1 MQFAE
6 PDKVNDSVFS
16 ILDVLVTFALIAA
29 CSTIKS
35 AVHGRAKSH
44 GKDYTI
50 DSKLNVC
57 RLQMSGFLIMLTF
70 MYSEYK

>member
-6 PDKVNDSVFS
+6 PDRVNDSVFS

-35 AVHGRAKSH
+35 AVHGRAKAH
-44 GKDYTI
+44 GTDYII
-50 DSKLNVC
+50 DTKLNVC
-57 RLQMSGFLIMLTF
+57 RLQMSSFLIMLTC

>member
-1 MQFAE
+1 MQFAK

-16 ILDVLVTFALIAA
+16 ILDVLVTFALIAS

-44 GKDYTI
+44 GKDYIT
-50 DSKLNVC
+50 DTKLNVC
-57 RLQMSGFLIMLTF
+57 RWQMSGFLIMLTF